1 MATLESWHNQLN
13 QVETLDALEHFK
25 NLYLGKAGLLT
36 QEMKNLASLSVEE
49 KKEKGRVLNVM
60 REAIQEAMLAKKDFF
75 EDQVLNA
82 KINAQAIDITLPIRP
97 VQQGKRH
104 LISQIMDDIESYFAR
119 QGFQL
124 RTGPDVDTEEYNFNA
139 LNIPHHHPARQS
151 QDTFY
156 LGSADDS
163 NKNLLRTHTSNI
175 QIHVLKT
182 ESLPLRVLALGR
194 AYRSDAIDAT
204 HTPMFHQ
211 AEIFAVDHVVNMR
224 HLKSTIINF
233 LRHIFDE
240 KDLQVRF
247 RPSFFPFTEPSA
259 EVDIKMPG
267 RDWLEILGC
276 GLIHPQVLENCGINH
291 QKYQGFA
298 AGLGIERIAML
309 KYGITDIRQLYEN
322 DLRFLQHYGSAA

>member
-1 MATLESWHNQLN
+1 MATLENWQQQLD
-13 QVETLDALEHFK
+13 QIQTLDALEQFK
-25 NLYLGKAGLLT
+25 SLYLGKTGLLT
-36 QEMKNLASLSVEE
+36 QEMKTLSALSVDE
-49 KKEKGRVLNVM
+49 KKEKGRVLNVL
-60 REAIQEAMLAKKDFF
+60 REDIQTAISAKKDFF
-75 EDQVLNA
+75 EDQALNA
-82 KINAQAIDITLPIRP
+82 KINAQAIDVTLPIRP
-97 VQQGKRH
+97 IQQGKRH
-104 LISQIMDDIESYFAR
+104 LLSQIMDDIESYFAR

-124 RTGPDVDTEEYNFNA
+124 RTGPDVDTEDYNFNA

-156 LGSADDS
+156 LESNDTG

-175 QIHVLKT
+175 QIHVLKN
-182 ESLPLRVLALGR
+182 EPLPMRILALGR

-211 AEIFAVDHVVNMR
+211 AEIFAVDRVITMG

-276 GLIHPQVLENCGINH
+276 GLIHPQVLANCGIDH
-291 QKYQGFA
+291 QQYQGFA

-322 DLRFLQHYGSAA
+322 DLRFLQHYGSVA